1 MINTMNEWFNR
12 ASDLLTV
19 GERRTIKDLMN
30 TLNPTTQEAI
40 SEMCRALYRLGN
52 LNDINL
58 KPEPIKL
65 PESTKKWLDRQTP
78 EKRLELIKDICV
90 DWDGYRTAAGLD
102 SLINEIWAYAAY
114 PCNNKAH
121 LLTLEELKH
130 CTSETIWFE
139 SKADNKLEQLTQ
151 DGITALLFANILY
164 NGISY
169 NWKGFN
175 INWRCWD
182 KKPTAEQMKETVWD
196 V

>member
-1 MINTMNEWFNR
+1 MNKWFSR
-12 ASDLLTV
+12 ANEAGFFTV
-19 GERRTIKDLMN
+19 GERQNLKELMN
-30 TLNPTTQEAI
+30 TLSPTAQNTISTLCSAAYKLGQLADSEVKPNPDE
-40 SEMCRALYRLGN
+40 
-52 LNDINL
+52 
-58 KPEPIKL
+58 L
-65 PESTKKWLDRQTP
+65 PVETKKWLDTHTA
-78 EKRLELIKDICV
+78 EWRLAAIKDICV
-90 DWDGYRTAAGLD
+90 DWDGYRTAAGLGG
-102 SLINEIWAYAAY
+102 LINEIWAYAAY

-182 KKPTAEQMKETVWD
+182 KRPTVEQMKETSWD

>member
-1 MINTMNEWFNR
+1 MNEWFNR

-19 GERRTIKDLMN
+19 GERQTIKDLMN

-52 LNDINL
+52 LNNTNI
-58 KPEPIKL
+58 KPEPDKL
-65 PESTKKWLDRQTP
+65 SEKTKKWLDTHTA
-78 EKRLELIKDICV
+78 EWRLSAIKDICV
-90 DWDGYRTAAGLD
+90 DWDGYRTAAGLG

-139 SKADNKLEQLTQ
+139 SKVDNKIEQLTQ
-151 DGITALLFANILY
+151 DGIAALFFTGTLF
-164 NGISY
+164 
-169 NWKGFN
+169 NWTNFN
-175 INWRCWD
+175 KTWRCWN
-182 KKPTAEQMKETVWD
+182 KKPTEEQRKETPWD
-196 V
+196 CD